1 MSGRYSLLIAV
12 LLLGGALARA
22 QSPPPSPPPAPP
34 PRAQPAP
41 PAEPPAPPREGDP
54 DEDLLEFLGSDDV
67 GDAAWWDFLKRSQPP
82 GSNTAVAPD
91 GKQ

>member
-22 QSPPPSPPPAPP
+22 QSPPPAPP

-41 PAEPPAPPREGDP
+41 PPAEPPAPPPAREGDP